1 MLRMTVLAPL
11 FCAALMLSACAES
24 LHQVQRDTE
33 LLGVPF
39 GLEKEIDTSVSF
51 ADLKRAPS
59 EYVGRTVMIG
69 GNVIK
74 AKRTEAGTELEI
86 LQLPTERE
94 GTLTEERLRSEGRF
108 LALRE
113 QFLDPASLPQGT
125 PITIIGTVK
134 GETTR
139 QLDESDYTYP
149 ILEVKHII
157 DWNTIAS
164 QRRRDRSPY
173 YGAYYP
179 PYGWSGFSPYGGY
192 GSYWGGGFGGYGG
205 YGGYYGGRGFY
216 GPSRGFSPGS
226 GSFSSPPPPP
236 SRVPSDMR
244 RR

>member
-11 FCAALMLSACAES
+11 ICGTVLLSACAES
-24 LHQVQRDTE
+24 IHQVQRDTE
-33 LLGVPF
+33 LLGVPL
-39 GLEKEIDTSVSF
+39 GLEQEIDTSVSF

-59 EYVGRTVMIG
+59 EYVGRTVMVG

-94 GTLTEERLRSEGRF
+94 GFLTEERLRSEGRF
-108 LALRE
+108 LAVRE
-113 QFLDPASLPQGT
+113 AFLDPASLPQGT
-125 PITIIGTVK
+125 PITVIGTVK

-139 QLDESDYTYP
+139 PLDESDYTYP

-157 DWNTIAS
+157 DWNSIAS

-179 PYGWSGFSPYGGY
+179 PYGPSGLYPYGGAY
-192 GSYWGGGFGGYGG
+192 GGYWGGPF
-205 YGGYYGGRGFY
+205 GGYYGGRGFY
-216 GPSRGFSPGS
+216 GPSRGFSGGAPA
-226 GSFSSPPPPP
+226 FSSPPPRPSSVPP
-236 SRVPSDMR
+236 NLR

>member
-1 MLRMTVLAPL
+1 MSRMTVLAPL
-11 FCAALMLSACAES
+11 FCATLLLSACAES

-33 LLGVPF
+33 LLGLPL
-39 GLEKEIDTSVSF
+39 GLEQEIDTTVSF

-74 AKRTEAGTELEI
+74 AKRTEAGTELEV
-86 LQLPTERE
+86 LQLPTEKE

-108 LALRE
+108 LAIRE

-157 DWNTIAS
+157 DWKSIAA

-179 PYGWSGFSPYGGY
+179 PYGPSGLYPYGGAY
-192 GSYWGGGFGGYGG
+192 GGYWGGPF
-205 YGGYYGGRGFY
+205 GGYYGGRGFY
-216 GPSRGFSPGS
+216 GRPHFGGGGGFSPS
-226 GSFSSPPPPP
+226 PAPPPPASVHP
-236 SRVPSDMR
+236 RMR
-244 RR
+244 GR